1 MRKITIACII
11 ILLTGC
17 MQYAT
22 VSELRQSYSKRE
34 MHNLNRELSLVL
46 NDVRRKSMECLQF
59 SYVHVFRSG
68 VNVSQNLTF
77 YNVKAKMVGANKAEM
92 TVQMDNKPRDAP
104 GSGGMYV
111 FLADMEKTAGDRVR
125 MTLYGPSLSSWDP
138 IFAAVK
144 GWGEGKNIKCPETP

>member
-1 MRKITIACII
+1 MQKITIACIA
-11 ILLTGC
+11 ILLAGC

-34 MHNLNRELSLVL
+34 VHNLNRELSLVL

-59 SYVHVFRSG
+59 SYAHVFRSG
-68 VNVSQNLTF
+68 VTVSQNLTA
-77 YNVKAKMVGANKAEM
+77 YTVKAKMVSANKAEM
-92 TVQMDNKPRDAP
+92 TVQMGNKP
-104 GSGGMYV
+104 GSGGTYV
-111 FLADMEKTAGDRVR
+111 FLADMEKTAGDRAR
-125 MTLYGPSLSSWDP
+125 MTLYGPSLSSWGP

>member
-1 MRKITIACII
+1 
-11 ILLTGC
+11 

-59 SYVHVFRSG
+59 SYAHVFQSG
-68 VNVSQNLTF
+68 VNVSQNLTV

-92 TVQMDNKPRDAP
+92 TVQMDNRPRGAA

-125 MTLYGPSLSSWDP
+125 MTLYGPSLPSWEP